1 MERDPV
7 FDIGLPTNLDLSL
20 PDSAVEVSR
29 EFTTRVARLAI
40 RFHELNEAPPLEALV
55 AAFCEHLDID
65 ADLLRM
71 IVFAGQLV
79 ALDREFGIM
88 TLDERE
94 EWIADRDRQMAE
106 MEAIIEEAV
115 EETLAEVENRDAE
128 IEMLNNLWS
137 DSPDE

>member
-71 IVFAGQLV
+71 IVF
-79 ALDREFGIM
+79 
-88 TLDERE
+88 
-94 EWIADRDRQMAE
+94 
-106 MEAIIEEAV
+106 EEAV